1 MYCYLAKE
9 KTKMRGVAL
18 TRELGLTC
26 GAVSR
31 LIERG
36 KDLSGDIVAPE

>member
-1 MYCYLAKE
+1 
-9 KTKMRGVAL
+9 MRGVELA
-18 TRELGLTC
+18 RELGLTC

-36 KDLSGDIVAPE
+36 KDLSRDIVAPK